1 MHQEVDC
8 SKPYGRGWEWNQ
20 SVDSFAQVLH
30 NQAPLLTFERPRT
43 LDAQTDFEAILYE
56 PCVRLAMHVAMCSLY
71 FRAAIAV
78 VASIASRS
86 DRFGRGGWAAA
97 RKKTHHRT
105 GLFIALHAMRVLI

>member
-56 PCVRLAMHVAMCSLY
+56 PLVFVLLCMLLCAHYTFAQRSL
-71 FRAAIAV
+71 R
-78 VASIASRS
+78 
-86 DRFGRGGWAAA
+86 
-97 RKKTHHRT
+97 
-105 GLFIALHAMRVLI
+105 

>member
-56 PCVRLAMHVAMCSLY
+56 PLVFVLLCMLLSVHMRSGLSKPTQNQHFFYWPGSCLGVSGEPSG
-71 FRAAIAV
+71 
-78 VASIASRS
+78 AS
-86 DRFGRGGWAAA
+86 
-97 RKKTHHRT
+97 
-105 GLFIALHAMRVLI
+105 